1 MVYGRRHTLVD
12 CDEFTR
18 NFLTAQGVD
27 VNPSQPVP
35 TDQFQEHRDKIE
47 VGSKLNYENEYVFK
61 VMFWR
66 FWERPQSF

>member
-1 MVYGRRHTLVD
+1 MYIIGLTFTVKQDLMVYGRRHTLVD

-47 VGSKLNYENEYVFK
+47 VG
-61 VMFWR
+61 
-66 FWERPQSF
+66 

>member
-35 TDQFQEHRDKIE
+35 TDHFQEHRDKIE
-47 VGSKLNYENEYVFK
+47 VGSKFNYKN
-61 VMFWR
+61 
-66 FWERPQSF
+66 

>member
-35 TDQFQEHRDKIE
+35 KDQFQEHRDKIE
-47 VGSKLNYENEYVFK
+47 VGSKLNYKNEYSK
-61 VMFWR
+61 
-66 FWERPQSF
+66 